1 MNIVIINHYAGSPE
15 LGMEYRPYYLAK
27 EWVKMGHEVY
37 IIGASFSH
45 LRHTQPKSK
54 TSSID
59 GINYFWYKTN
69 KYHGNGIRRII
80 SMFIFVLKL
89 LFNSRKIKKNI
100 RPDIVICSSTYPFD
114 IYSGKLI
121 SKLTN
126 AKLIFEVHDLWP
138 LSVIE
143 IGGYSKFHPFIQ
155 LIKHAENYAYRKSDK
170 VISLLDK
177 AYVHMEQHGLDHS
190 KFYCI
195 PNGYS
200 AEEWKLLNKK
210 IPSEHKIILQDLK
223 DKNKIIIGYAGGHSH
238 SNALKTLIE
247 AAALIN
253 DNRNIVFVLVG
264 KGIQKDYLIDLSNKM
279 FLNNVIFLP
288 PIQKESIPN
297 LISYFNIGY
306 IGGIHSDLHQFGTS
320 PNKLTDYMLG
330 SIPIIYSV
338 DEKFSLVEKVSCGIC
353 VPAEDP
359 KQVKQAIEIIL
370 SKTREEVNNMGVN
383 GYNYAINNL
392 EYSTLANNFLKVIY

>member
-1 MNIVIINHYAGSPE
+1 MNILVINHYAGTPK
-15 LGMEYRPYYLAK
+15 LGMEYRPYYIAK

-37 IIGASFSH
+37 IVGASFSH

-54 TSSID
+54 TSFID
-59 GINYFWYKTN
+59 GINYIWYKTN
-69 KYHGNGIRRII
+69 KYHGNGITRII

-89 LFNSRKIKKNI
+89 LLNSRNITKII

-114 IYSGKLI
+114 IYPGKLI
-121 SKLTN
+121 SKLSN

-143 IGGYSKFHPFIQ
+143 IGGYSKYHPFIQ
-155 LIKHAENYAYRKSDK
+155 LIQQAENYAYKKCDK
-170 VISLLDK
+170 VVSLLDK
-177 AYVHMEQHGLDHS
+177 AYVHMEQYGLVHS
-190 KFYCI
+190 KFHCI

-200 AEEWKLLNKK
+200 SEEWKFLNQK
-210 IPSEHKIILQDLK
+210 IPGEHKIILQNLK
-223 DKNKIIIGYAGGHSH
+223 DKKKIIIGYAGGHSH
-238 SNALKTLIE
+238 SNALTTLIE
-247 AAALIN
+247 AASLIT
-253 DNRNIVFVLVG
+253 DNSDIVFVLVG
-264 KGIQKDYLIDLSNKM
+264 KGIQKDYLIDLTNKM
-279 FLNNVIFLP
+279 SLDNVIFLP
-288 PIQKESIPN
+288 PVQKESIPN

-320 PNKLTDYMLG
+320 PNKLTDLMLG

-338 DEKFSLVEKVSCGIC
+338 DEKNSLVEKVSCGIC

-359 KQVKQAIEIIL
+359 KQVIQAIETIL
-370 SKTREEVNNMGVN
+370 SKTLEEVNNMGMN

-392 EYSTLANNFLKVIY
+392 EYSTLANNFLKVL